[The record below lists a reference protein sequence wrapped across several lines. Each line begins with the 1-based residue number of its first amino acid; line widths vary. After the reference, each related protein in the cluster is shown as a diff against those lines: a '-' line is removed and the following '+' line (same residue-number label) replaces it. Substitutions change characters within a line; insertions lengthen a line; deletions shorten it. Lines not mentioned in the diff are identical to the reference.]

1 MCDNPASHPRTMERT
16 SLRFLYMSPFSLSFT
31 FVGGFSKLLEA
42 SMRHGY
48 NHNLRFISEV
58 QVMLMNAKLVSFILK
73 GFRLRSFAFWS
84 KSEAGDSP

>member
-1 MCDNPASHPRTMERT
+1 M
-16 SLRFLYMSPFSLSFT
+16 
-31 FVGGFSKLLEA
+31 LEA